1 MRIIS
6 SYLIFVLGLMYVI
19 LVFSMGLIS
28 IGNFGDFNFTA
39 WRVTPSDFYNSTY
52 MNYPACIVVSLIA
65 ILMNPLYALFK
76 FIYFLAHVGRKK
88 EQ

>member
-1 MRIIS
+1 MRIINS
-6 SYLIFVLGLMYVI
+6 CLILVLGLVYGI
-19 LVFSMGLIS
+19 LVFSMGTIS
-28 IGNFGDFNFTA
+28 IGNFDDLNFTA

-65 ILMNPLYALFK
+65 ILINPLYALFK